1 MDSAITSEF
10 LKRLDA
16 LAAKLGTTGEHL
28 WGVLL
33 RQARIEAWSDLML
46 FVFALIVGCLSCF
59 VFLKI
64 SERDDSNDF
73 VPLAAIC
80 ILLAIGALAFVVELP
95 GAILTEF
102 LNPEYWALKH
112 ILAGVK

>member
-1 MDSAITSEF
+1 MDSAITSEL

-33 RQARIEAWSDLML
+33 RQARIEAWSNLML

-59 VFLKI
+59 VI
-64 SERDDSNDF
+64 SKVSKRDDSDDF
-73 VPLAAIC
+73 IPVSLIC

-95 GAILTEF
+95 GEILTKF
-102 LNPEYWALKH
+102 LNPEYWALKQ
-112 ILAGVK
+112 IVSGAK